1 MITYPRTDSRYLST
15 DLIDTLSDRLK
26 ACDIQPFRKVV
37 APLRGRSFSKSLP
50 CVNDQLVS
58 DHHAIIPTEQSP
70 SPTALSEKETKLYRL
85 IVRRFLAALYP
96 PYEYEQTT
104 VTTTID
110 TEQAIARGK
119 RMTEPGWKAVYI
131 DDPTS
136 NDENEDDKVTIPNV
150 SVGDT
155 LAVEKVRAISGET
168 QPPSRLTEG
177 TLLSAMEKP
186 MAFLDQDDKKLAETL
201 GKTGGIGTVA
211 TRADI
216 IEKLLQTHLIEKKGK
231 ELHMTGKGKQLLELV
246 PDDLQ
251 SPALTAEWEQK
262 LEKIATG
269 QLEKAAFVAEMKQ
282 YATKIVTA
290 IKQSDKTFKHD
301 NVTGTPCP
309 ECGKLLLE
317 VNSKH
322 GKRRVCQDPACGYK
336 KNVSKVTNARCPK
349 CKKKL
354 ELRGEGEGQMFAC
367 VCGHR
372 EKLSTFQERK
382 KNNQNKK
389 VSKREVANYMKK
401 QDKTEEFS
409 NSALAEA
416 LAKLKLD
423 K

>member
-1 MITYPRTDSRYLST
+1 
-15 DLIDTLSDRLK
+15 
-26 ACDIQPFRKVV
+26 
-37 APLRGRSFSKSLP
+37 
-50 CVNDQLVS
+50 
-58 DHHAIIPTEQSP
+58 
-70 SPTALSEKETKLYRL
+70 
-85 IVRRFLAALYP
+85 
-96 PYEYEQTT
+96 
-104 VTTTID
+104 
-110 TEQAIARGK
+110 
-119 RMTEPGWKAVYI
+119 
-131 DDPTS
+131 
-136 NDENEDDKVTIPNV
+136 
-150 SVGDT
+150 
-155 LAVEKVRAISGET
+155 
-168 QPPSRLTEG
+168 
-177 TLLSAMEKP
+177 
-186 MAFLDQDDKKLAETL
+186 
-201 GKTGGIGTVA
+201 
-211 TRADI
+211 
-216 IEKLLQTHLIEKKGK
+216 
-231 ELHMTGKGKQLLELV
+231 
-246 PDDLQ
+246 
-251 SPALTAEWEQK
+251 
-262 LEKIATG
+262 
-269 QLEKAAFVAEMKQ
+269 MKQ

-401 QDKTEEFS
+401 QNKDEEFN
-409 NSALAEA
+409 NSALADA

-423 K
+423 N